1 MKSIIYIIGL
11 VLAVLA
17 VIDICKKP
25 ISVVGKVICSVIVLL
40 TSWIGLIVYYLWAKD
55 HITEWGLTVQL
66 ARDFFTKIPRSCF
79 EKQSLYLLIKLFI
92 NKLKPVRIIGLS
104 AFAVVIITLLG
115 SCGSRT
121 EEKRLSD
128 IESYI
133 DSRPDSA
140 LAAIRAIDTTALRGR
155 AVKAKYSL
163 LHAMALDKNYIDT
176 ADTRVVQSAVDWYSR
191 HGSPE
196 EKLKAYYYLGVSH
209 FNGGRYNQAIIAYT
223 RAEEFSEET
232 ENKRLLGLLYTGLAD
247 TFTKTKEFSR
257 ATPYI
262 DKSIDSFASCGATS
276 YVSHQRFRKAQ
287 NLVNIKKWDE
297 ALSNFEDLLSDQTI
311 HSPLLESI
319 KANYAITLI
328 VSPNSDILK
337 SLRLFDEVV
346 DVAGSLENRNQE
358 GAYAFALK
366 YSGQKE
372 AAEDMFR
379 KLRSESGSEDVYYN
393 YWRHRSL
400 LLDGEYEAAYKYLS
414 SSLLQ
419 SDSLAI
425 VSEAIS
431 SSKARDEFLSKDN
444 ANKALIIENT
454 KGKAFISLLLFFM
467 ASIIVCLIIWRILVV
482 NRKEKERMAA
492 TINAYE
498 DEVKKLEL
506 ENKTQ
511 KDSIGRLGKKNNKAR
526 FAFIYELFMLIKK
539 KGDKSPEIIAKDIID
554 QVKDLHSN
562 PESQKAFEGM
572 LNKECDGIM
581 KKFRKDFPSLSEDE
595 YNLASYVF
603 AGFDNYFLTILMNS
617 VSHDSMRMAK
627 SRLKKKI
634 ATSSSEMKDV
644 YLGYF

>member
-1 MKSIIYIIGL
+1 M
-11 VLAVLA
+11 
-17 VIDICKKP
+17 
-25 ISVVGKVICSVIVLL
+25 
-40 TSWIGLIVYYLWAKD
+40 
-55 HITEWGLTVQL
+55 
-66 ARDFFTKIPRSCF
+66 
-79 EKQSLYLLIKLFI
+79 LIKLFI

>member
-1 MKSIIYIIGL
+1 M
-11 VLAVLA
+11 
-17 VIDICKKP
+17 
-25 ISVVGKVICSVIVLL
+25 
-40 TSWIGLIVYYLWAKD
+40 
-55 HITEWGLTVQL
+55 
-66 ARDFFTKIPRSCF
+66 
-79 EKQSLYLLIKLFI
+79 LIKLFI

-617 VSHDSMRMAK
+617 VSHDSMRM
-627 SRLKKKI
+627 
-634 ATSSSEMKDV
+634 V
-644 YLGYF
+644 GYF

>member
-1 MKSIIYIIGL
+1 MVQIII
-11 VLAVLA
+11 
-17 VIDICKKP
+17 
-25 ISVVGKVICSVIVLL
+25 
-40 TSWIGLIVYYLWAKD
+40 
-55 HITEWGLTVQL
+55 GLTVQL

-92 NKLKPVRIIGLS
+92 NKVKPVRIIGLS

-140 LAAIRAIDTTALRGR
+140 LAAIRAIDTTALRGC

-176 ADTRVVQSAVDWYSR
+176 ADTRIVQPAVDWYSR

-232 ENKRLLGLLYTGLAD
+232 ENKKLLGLLYTGLAD

-414 SSLLQ
+414 SSMLQ

-554 QVKDLHSN
+554 QVKYLHSN